1 MDTLLRWNFNVWN
14 NCRAFLFPSSDIQFY
29 HFMKHVTT
37 MGKKHIMLT
46 FDMLDWDADGEIGFE
61 EFYMMVCILLSSE
74 VRHSLTK
81 HDHIKNSPSTLTTT
95 IQGSQYLSKKASS
108 SFWCCRKNPFTAKF
122 PLSLSLLLFYER
134 LSHVL
139 NCVCVRST
147 MWKRPSSVTISSLS
161 LSCWIWTVAKP
172 STWKSLRHP
181 DSFSTSRVPI
191 SKRSWTCLT
200 SLGTRYRCHTTTSAA

>member
-37 MGKKHIMLT
+37 MGKKNIMLT

-81 HDHIKNSPSTLTTT
+81 HDHIKNSPSTFTTT
-95 IQGSQYLSKKASS
+95 IRAHNI
-108 SFWCCRKNPFTAKF
+108 WAKSHF
-122 PLSLSLLLFYER
+122 LFLMLQEKPIY
-134 LSHVL
+134 
-139 NCVCVRST
+139 CQI
-147 MWKRPSSVTISSLS
+147 SSVFIIVIVL
-161 LSCWIWTVAKP
+161 WEVVINV
-172 STWKSLRHP
+172 
-181 DSFSTSRVPI
+181 
-191 SKRSWTCLT
+191 TCAELCMCT
-200 SLGTRYRCHTTTSAA
+200 

>member
-37 MGKKHIMLT
+37 MGKKNIMLT

-95 IQGSQYLSKKASS
+95 IQGSQYLSKK
-108 SFWCCRKNPFTAKF
+108 
-122 PLSLSLLLFYER
+122 SLFLFLMLQEKPIY
-134 LSHVL
+134 SQI
-139 NCVCVRST
+139 
-147 MWKRPSSVTISSLS
+147 SSVFIIVIVLWEVVTCAEL
-161 LSCWIWTVAKP
+161 CVYVARCGRDLHLP
-172 STWKSLRHP
+172 P
-181 DSFSTSRVPI
+181 FPP
-191 SKRSWTCLT
+191 CLWAV
-200 SLGTRYRCHTTTSAA
+200 GYGR